1 VLAALCND
9 PITLEFLRTASFS
22 SAKRPFTKALL
33 QRVDLAA
40 IRVRSDRRSLTA
52 RARDIQERGLGHD
65 GGSRAIANAIVQLEQ
80 QFNRVNRGT
89 EAGGKTHAREG
100 PRS

>member
-1 VLAALCND
+1 MLAALCTD

-40 IRVRSDRRSLTA
+40 ILTLSDRRSLTA
-52 RARDIQERGLGHD
+52 RARDIQRQELGD
-65 GGSRAIANAIVQLEQ
+65 LGPSRAISKAIAGLEQ
-80 QFNRVNRGT
+80 QFN
-89 EAGGKTHAREG
+89 
-100 PRS
+100 SID